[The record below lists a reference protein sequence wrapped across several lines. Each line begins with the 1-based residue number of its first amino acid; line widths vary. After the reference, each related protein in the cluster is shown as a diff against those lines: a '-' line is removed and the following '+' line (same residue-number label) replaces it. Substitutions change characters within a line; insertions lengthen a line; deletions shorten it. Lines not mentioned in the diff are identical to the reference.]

1 MSGRLSGRR
10 ALITGASRGLGAA
23 LAATFAAEGARL
35 ALTAT
40 ARDHLTPVV
49 RRIADGGHEA
59 LALELDLRDTAAIAR
74 CAEEVIAG
82 FDGPDVIV
90 VSAGLLG
97 YRGPLLE
104 CPPAV
109 WDDVNAVTIDGTFH
123 LLRAL
128 VPAMPDGGTIILVT
142 SGAAGRADWA
152 AYGVSRAALNAM
164 AGMLRA
170 ELADRR
176 IRVVAVN
183 PGPAR
188 TRMRADAYPD
198 EDPSTVPEPAELTE
212 AFVAI
217 IAGDDPGPLVDV
229 PAWRDATA

>member
-1 MSGRLSGRR
+1 MSPRLAGRR

-23 LAATFAAEGARL
+23 LAAAFAAEGARL

-40 ARDHLTPVV
+40 ARDHLAPVI
-49 RRIADGGHEA
+49 RELADGGHEA
-59 LALELDLRDTAAIAR
+59 LALAVDLRDPGAVEDAAGELLAQLGG
-74 CAEEVIAG
+74 V
-82 FDGPDVIV
+82 DVIV
-90 VSAGLLG
+90 ANAGLLE
-97 YRGPLLE
+97 YRGPLLD

-128 VPAMPDGGTIILVT
+128 VPSMSDGGAIILVT
-142 SGAAGRADWA
+142 SGASGRPGWGP
-152 AYGVSRAALNAM
+152 YGVSRAALDAI
-164 AGMLRA
+164 AGMLRS
-170 ELADRR
+170 ELADRG

-188 TRMRADAYPD
+188 TQMRADAYPE
-198 EDPSTVPEPAELTE
+198 EDPATVPEPSELTG

-217 IAGDDPGPLVDV
+217 AAGEDPGPRVEV
-229 PAWRDATA
+229 PEWRGG